1 MKIVRVINGVET
13 EIELTDR
20 ELWEA
25 YEEEQHKCDIADID
39 NYFEDYNDEDFA
51 YLMET
56 YKVTR
61 EKIEELKEAMAYR
74 YRKYRDNYDESWI
87 NDRDEAIRYVL
98 MENEK
103 HV

>member
-1 MKIVRVINGVET
+1 MTIIRIINGVET

-25 YEEEQHKCDIADID
+25 FEEEQHKCDIADID
-39 NYFEDYNDEDFA
+39 TVFDEVEDDE
-51 YLMET
+51 LMET
-56 YKVTR
+56 YGKTLA
-61 EKIEELKEAMAYR
+61 ELEELKEAMAYR
-74 YRKYRDNYDESWI
+74 YRKYRNEYDESWI

-103 HV
+103 YV

>member
-1 MKIVRVINGVET
+1 MKIIRTINGVET

-25 YEEEQHKCDIADID
+25 YAEEQHKCDIADID
-39 NYFEDYNDEDFA
+39 TAFDEVEDDE
-51 YLMET
+51 LMET
-56 YKVTR
+56 YGKTLA
-61 EKIEELKEAMAYR
+61 ELEELKEAMAYR
-74 YRKYRDNYDESWI
+74 YRKYRDEYDESWI

-103 HV
+103 YV